1 VGDAAHSFPPTGGL
15 GLNSGLGDAH
25 NLAYKI
31 AAVQSGWG
39 APSLL
44 NTYQSDRQPV
54 ANVNSLQSV
63 KNGKKIFGLLKAL
76 GTTASD
82 ITTARVNLYAAIR
95 NPAQMKV
102 IDAEIEAQREH
113 FDNLEL
119 HIGYVYGS
127 TEIPSNAS
135 NYTPKYI
142 PGARLPHTWIQFSE
156 RSHIQH
162 PPPVD
167 VSYVAE
173 FSDSDIQARQHSTL
187 DLCAPDAFTLIVD
200 GANSSNLERWKA
212 LAEQLKAYAWQ
223 KGIPINFRY
232 SGVDF
237 EVLPGAQGDAW
248 AKGFG
253 LEEGGGV
260 LVRPDQHVL
269 MVLGKDNS
277 FQEVRRGL
285 EAHLGL

>member
-1 VGDAAHSFPPTGGL
+1 M
-15 GLNSGLGDAH
+15 
-25 NLAYKI
+25 AYKI

-44 NTYQSDRQPV
+44 NTYQSDRQHV

-82 ITTARVNLYAAIR
+82 IPTARANLYTAIH
-95 NPAQMKV
+95 NPKQMKV
-102 IDAEIEAQREH
+102 IDAEIEGQREH

-135 NYTPKYI
+135 DYTPKYI
-142 PGARLPHTWIQFSE
+142 PGARLPHTWIQFPE

-167 VSYVAE
+167 VSYIAE
-173 FSDSDIQARQHSTL
+173 FSAEDVKARQHSTL

-200 GANSSNLERWKA
+200 GTNAGNLERWRG
-212 LAEQLKAYAWQ
+212 LAEQIKAYAWQ

-237 EVLPGAQGDAW
+237 QVLPGAQGDAW
-248 AKGFG
+248 GQGFG
-253 LEEGGGV
+253 LVEGGGV
-260 LVRPDQHVL
+260 LVRPDQHIL
-269 MVLGKDNS
+269 MVLGQDS
-277 FQEVRRGL
+277 SVLEVRRGL
-285 EAHLGL
+285 EAHLGF